1 MPSMAQKRDYYE
13 VLSVE
18 RTASAEVIKRS
29 YKKLAAKYHPDRNPG
44 DDEAVERFKEAAEAF
59 DVLSNPQ
66 KRERYDRF
74 GHAGVNG
81 AGAGFQDVG
90 DIFDAFGDLFGD
102 FGLFGGARRGRSRGG
117 RRGPNLRTSLTI
129 DLLEAAEGC
138 ERSLEIERHELCRTC
153 DGSGAKPGSTPDSCQ
168 YCGGAGQVVQSQGF
182 FRLQTTCPACQG
194 AGQIIREK
202 CPGCLG
208 SGRETKGV
216 KLSVKIPPGVDNG
229 MQLCLRGEGE
239 PGDGGGPR
247 GDLYVDIH
255 VRKHPLFDR
264 EGAHLICQMPIRY
277 TQLCL
282 GAEIEIPLLRG
293 RDTLKIPAG
302 TQPDEAFR
310 ISGKGMPDPHGGA
323 HGDLF
328 IHLHLEVP
336 TKLEERQEELLRELA
351 EHEKTNVSAHQKSFF
366 DKLRDYFLADEE
378 SA

>member
-1 MPSMAQKRDYYE
+1 MAQKRDYYE
-13 VLSVE
+13 ILSVE
-18 RTASAEVIKRS
+18 RTASVEVIKRS

-66 KRERYDRF
+66 KRERYDRY

-102 FGLFGGARRGRSRGG
+102 FGLFGGARRGRGRGG
-117 RRGPNLRTSLTI
+117 RRGPNLRTSQTI

-208 SGRETKGV
+208 SGRETKAV

-310 ISGKGMPDPHGGA
+310 ITGKGMPDPHGGS

-336 TKLEERQEELLRELA
+336 SKLEERQEELLRELA
-351 EHEKTNVSAHQKSFF
+351 EHEKTNVTPHHKSFF